1 MSGENITSSL
11 PKPRN
16 SPRERDRRSLANSFE
31 LNSRPKPWSNA
42 IPSDSVGAA
51 FRMSHKNNHKLRIG
65 IVGAGE
71 IVRRRHLP
79 ALLRHPDVEV
89 VAVCNSSYESADKF
103 CRENAPQA
111 TPMQNWAELLGMA
124 DLDVIWIGTPP
135 YMHSAVTVSAL
146 EAGKH
151 VFCQARMAMDLT
163 EAKEMLTASRRYPE
177 LVTMLCPPPH
187 GMRGDLLVQKLL
199 AEKILGR
206 LHYLRLQSL
215 NSAFLDPD
223 APAHWRQRIEMSG
236 LNTLTLGIYAEV
248 LQHWFGDITGVFAR
262 GRILQPM
269 RQGYEVIIPDWL
281 SVLCT
286 FANGMEGTL
295 EFSGVDAHSPA
306 DRLEVY
312 GDLGTLT
319 YDFGAD
325 VVHASRIG
333 DRALHV
339 VELTPD
345 LETNW
350 HVEDDFIAAV
360 KSRGRINPHPDFE
373 DGVRYMRVVQ
383 AVADSRA
390 RNEWVADRAGD
401 VLDDQRNSQ
410 SLKRSPRVTR
420 VREYSLT
427 TACREE

>member
-1 MSGENITSSL
+1 
-11 PKPRN
+11 
-16 SPRERDRRSLANSFE
+16 
-31 LNSRPKPWSNA
+31 
-42 IPSDSVGAA
+42 
-51 FRMSHKNNHKLRIG
+51 MSHKNHHKLRLG

-79 ALLRHPDVEV
+79 ALQRHPDVEV
-89 VAVCNSSYESADKF
+89 VAICNSTYESADKF
-103 CRENAPQA
+103 CRENAPHA

-124 DLDVIWIGTPP
+124 ELDVIWIGTPP

-151 VFCQARMAMDLT
+151 VFCQARMAMDLA
-163 EAKEMLTASRRYPE
+163 EAEEMLAVSRRFPE

-199 AEKILGR
+199 ADHALGQ
-206 LHYLRLQSL
+206 LHHLRLESL

-223 APAHWRQRIEMSG
+223 APAHWRQRIEISG

-262 GRILQPM
+262 GKTIQPV
-269 RQGYEVIIPDWL
+269 RHDYGVLIPDAL
-281 SVLCT
+281 TVLCA
-286 FANGMEGTL
+286 FANGMEGAL
-295 EFSGVDAHSPA
+295 EFSGVDALAPA

-319 YDFGAD
+319 YDFGSD
-325 VVHASRIG
+325 VVHAGQIG

-339 VELTPD
+339 AELTPD

-360 KSRGRINPHPDFE
+360 RSRGRIRPHPDFE

-383 AVADSRA
+383 AVADSRL
-390 RNEWVADRAGD
+390 RNEWVAIESGA
-401 VLDDQRNSQ
+401 
-410 SLKRSPRVTR
+410 
-420 VREYSLT
+420 
-427 TACREE
+427 